1 MQESILSQLR
11 GGNILGKDK
20 KNQERQEI
28 SALFQE
34 ESNNSQKILIENSD
48 T

>member
-11 GGNILGKDK
+11 DGNILGKDK
-20 KNQERQEI
+20 KNQERQDM

-34 ESNNSQKILIENSD
+34 ESKNSQKVLIENSD